1 MPIKSSGTLSFSDIR
16 NEAGPAGTSSVSLSA
31 YRGAMAG
38 IPLSGPIEMS
48 DFYGKA
54 FLVTEIITEDTV
66 WSPKINFARF
76 IHIFV
81 IGAGG
86 SGGHGWPARNV
97 GTFGNTDGV
106 AGGSGA
112 GAGGVSYSKISA
124 TSATSSIIAIGT
136 GGLGVARTGEDSA
149 TDGNA
154 GTLTSF
160 VGSSLTMI
168 GNGGG
173 PGQGSKATSGG
184 GDSTSGVGGIGGTAT
199 GGNIANYAGG
209 SGGAY
214 SVSGDGVN
222 RTASGGGAVRFA
234 NSQNG
239 TASNSTTNTTTP
251 GITVSS
257 YTDLPAIL
265 STYITGR
272 SQTPVLS
279 SSITDFD
286 ASNGTISSGGTASP
300 KYGSGSGGS
309 GAESSNKTGDGGDGI
324 VIIVYEI

>member
-16 NEAGPAGTSSVSLSA
+16 NEAGPTGTSSVSLSS

-48 DFYGKA
+48 DFYGKT
-54 FLVTEIITEDTV
+54 FLVTEIITENTV

-81 IGAGG
+81 VGAGG
-86 SGGHGWPARNV
+86 SGGHGWPNDD
-97 GTFGNTDGV
+97 TFVNGN
-106 AGGSGA
+106 AGASGG
-112 GAGGVSYSKISA
+112 GAGGVSYSKIL
-124 TSATSSIIAIGT
+124 TSSADSYIITIGT
-136 GGLGVARTGEDSA
+136 GGLGVAVTGEERA
-149 TDGNA
+149 TDGIA

-160 VGSSLTMI
+160 VGGSLNMI

-173 PGQGSKATSGG
+173 AGQASQKNTGGS
-184 GDSTSGVGGIGGTAT
+184 DSISGVGGIGGTAT
-199 GGNIANYAGG
+199 GGNIANYTGG

-214 SVSGDGVN
+214 ACSGTGEN

-239 TASNSTTNTTTP
+239 TASNSTTNSTTQ
-251 GITVSS
+251 GAKVSS
-257 YTDLPAIL
+257 YTDFPSIL
-265 STYITGR
+265 TTYITGR

-286 ASNGTISSGGTASP
+286 ASNGTKISGGTASP

-309 GAESSNKTGDGGDGI
+309 GASSSSKTGDGGDGI